1 VNGMLRRRR
10 PRRLFAPS
18 LVAVALVSSACTG
31 SGVGS
36 GPRSSPTTEQQN
48 PTSPV
53 RELSSIETLREAFN
67 DDAGRTRLILI
78 ISPT

>member
-1 VNGMLRRRR
+1 VNGTLRRRR
-10 PRRLFAPS
+10 LRRLFVPS
-18 LVAVALVSSACTG
+18 LVAVALASSACTG
-31 SGVGS
+31 NGVGDP
-36 GPRSSPTTEQQN
+36 GSSTTTQQQN